1 MVLKKIQNILK
12 DNPNRLQYGM
22 SLAGFLGVVGLFTS
36 LADEVREGDTQGFDR
51 AVLVFLRS
59 NVAFPQLDSAMIV
72 LTDFGGVLAITLMTA
87 AMVTFMW
94 KKRMFSRAAVL
105 LLSMGGIATAVTL
118 LKLIIA
124 RERPS
129 DVGSIISEASFSFP
143 SGHSMGSMGLAV
155 AVVLLMWPTRWRVVV
170 LAAAVLYVLTIGFSR
185 LYLGVHYPTDVL
197 AGWLLGAGWVT
208 AVYVIFKSNRRFKV

>member
-1 MVLKKIQNILK
+1 MEH
-12 DNPNRLQYGM
+12 PNRVYYG
-22 SLAGFLGVVGLFTS
+22 LALVGLLGVVGLFAS
-36 LADEVREGDTQGFDR
+36 LADEVREGDTQAFDR
-51 AVLVFLRS
+51 AVLVYLRS
-59 NVAFPQLDSAMIV
+59 NLASPQLDSAMLV
-72 LTDFGGVLAITLMTA
+72 LTDLGGVLAITVITA
-87 AMVTFMW
+87 AMVAFMW
-94 KKRMFSRAAVL
+94 RKRMFSRAAVL
-105 LLSMGGIATAVTL
+105 LLSMGGIAAAVTM

-155 AVVLLMWPTRWRVVV
+155 AVVLLLWPTRWRVPV
-170 LAAAVLYVLTIGFSR
+170 LIAAALYVLTIGFSR